1 MKAVILAAGTASRL
15 RPLTNNTPKCLLKV
29 GEHLILELT
38 IRNLIM
44 NNINELVI
52 VTGFEQQKIKDYI
65 SVRFPQ
71 LNVNYIYNNLFDTTN
86 NIYSLWLAK
95 DVLLGNEIILLDSDI
110 IFDYKIIERLINSGY
125 ENCLALKKHK
135 LGEEEIKVK
144 ADTTGKVQ
152 EISKVVPP
160 SLAAGESIGIEKFG
174 EKSLYKL
181 FDIIDKLIIEQKK
194 VNIFYEVAFEQMI
207 KEGDDIYAVD
217 TTDLMCME
225 IDTADDLSTADK
237 LIKSIKN

>member
-29 GEHLILELT
+29 GEHPILELT